1 MLDLHKWS
9 CTELWASFE
18 LYRNWPIHRRTSTVG
33 DGHVK
38 AREGFEESVPKV
50 WSLNL
55 LFFL

>member
-9 CTELWASFE
+9 CTELWGSFE
-18 LYRNWPIHRRTSTVG
+18 LYRNWPIHRRSSTVG

-38 AREGFEESVPKV
+38 AREGFEESAPKV

-55 LFFL
+55 LFF

>member
-9 CTELWASFE
+9 CTELWGSFE
-18 LYRNWPIHRRTSTVG
+18 LYRNWPIHRRSSTVG

-55 LFFL
+55 LFF

>member
-9 CTELWASFE
+9 CAELWASFE
-18 LYRNWPIHRRTSTVG
+18 LHRNWPIHRRTSTVG

-55 LFFL
+55 LFF